1 MSDLILAGMV
11 ATFTLLPASIVLYR
25 RATEAPE
32 AEPEAVTEV
41 AHRPG
46 GSCGC
51 RSCSELRHP
60 RYHGLRDQ
68 LRTGVPPQR
77 EGRR

>member
-11 ATFTLLPASIVLYR
+11 AAFALLPASIVLYR
-25 RATEAPE
+25 RATEAPDG
-32 AEPEAVTEV
+32 EPEAVTEV

-46 GSCGC
+46 GSCKC

-68 LRTGVPPQR
+68 VRTGVLSQR
-77 EGRR
+77 KGQP